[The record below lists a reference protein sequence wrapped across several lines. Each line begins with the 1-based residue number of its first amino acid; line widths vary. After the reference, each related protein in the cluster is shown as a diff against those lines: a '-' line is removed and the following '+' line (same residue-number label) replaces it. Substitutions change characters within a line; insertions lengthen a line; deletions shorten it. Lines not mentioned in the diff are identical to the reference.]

1 MKLRTALE
9 KSSCSVAVTT
19 DCENKEKLRIEQA
32 SKDSKRKR
40 IFWLNLDSGGIAHA
54 GARNTKKSRVSGKN
68 TKYFGSYPKLEGL
81 ITKILLLLSKTWL
94 LREPKPKRISTFVT
108 YFLHSLTKA
117 YILTIWDRL
126 FGLDK
131 TRLPTKAE
139 LKRFGRYSDAYKEA
153 ANYAAWESALQCF
166 EDGDYLT
173 AFEAF
178 FTYLRDETEDN
189 VRCRREGDALY
200 FELYQGS
207 KRISGVADTRHFRA
221 EAKIARLGAASAE
234 MLQQLTAMNYELK
247 YSRFAIDPQ
256 HCLCII
262 FASDASDASPYKLYQ
277 GLKEMALKADKQDD
291 LLLAEYKELLP
302 VEVNHLHQLSSQ
314 EKQIKLAFLQR
325 KISSEL
331 TYFASNH
338 CNPEEHPGA
347 IAYLLLD
354 LIYKL
359 DYLLRP
365 EGRTMESLERMHRM
379 YFAREEQQ
387 AVSYKNLRLIGEL
400 QELQRRA
407 AEHFEKELYHGKS
420 TFGLTLPV
428 NHDRVKHLISGELRN
443 MDWYQENGYGRVALA
458 VPGYIV
464 GYCLFNFAVL
474 PPLRDFFHLYY
485 RVREHTYFKELGSKE
500 DLLDIDGRPAGRAIR
515 SALSEISER
524 HRSDYPRLRPQL
536 TNLRFDSL
544 VNFSRS
550 YLRMLHDLDLSKV

>member
-1 MKLRTALE
+1 MQ
-9 KSSCSVAVTT
+9 
-19 DCENKEKLRIEQA
+19 EQ
-32 SKDSKRKR
+32 
-40 IFWLNLDSGGIAHA
+40 
-54 GARNTKKSRVSGKN
+54 GARKGAVPPAKIRSIAIAVQNMKALLP
-68 TKYFGSYPKLEGL
+68 KYCYYFQKHGSCASQNPKESLPSL
-81 ITKILLLLSKTWL
+81 HD
-94 LREPKPKRISTFVT
+94 
-108 YFLHSLTKA
+108 FLHSLAKA

-131 TRLPTKAE
+131 TQLPTGAE
-139 LKRFGRYSDAYKEA
+139 LKRFGRYSDAYKDA
-153 ANYAAWESALQCF
+153 ANYAAWESALQAF
-166 EDGDYLT
+166 EDGHYLL
-173 AFEAF
+173 AFDAF

-207 KRISGVADTRHFRA
+207 KRISGVADAQHFRA

-234 MLQQLTAMNYELK
+234 MLQLLTAMNYELK
-247 YSRFAIDPQ
+247 YSRFAIDPD

-291 LLLAEYKELLP
+291 LLLGEYKELLP
-302 VEVNHLHQLSSQ
+302 VEINHLYQLRSQ

-365 EGRTMESLERMHRM
+365 EGRTMEALERMHRM

-387 AVSYKNLRLIGEL
+387 AVNYKNLRLIGEL
-400 QELQRRA
+400 QELQARA
-407 AEHFEKELYHGKS
+407 TEHFEEELYHGKS

-500 DLLDIDGRPAGRAIR
+500 ALLDIDGRPAGRAIR
-515 SALSEISER
+515 KTVSEISER
-524 HRSDYPRLRPQL
+524 HRSDYPRLRPKVA
-536 TNLRFDSL
+536 NLQFDSL
-544 VNFSRS
+544 INFSRS
-550 YLRMLHDLDLSKV
+550 YLRMLYELDLSKV